1 MARCLLVVLACAAAT
16 GLAAARPAAPAA
28 SAACVRWAAANGSD
42 GARGTAAA
50 PFRTVQRLLT
60 ALPRGATGCLKGGS
74 VFHAR
79 VWLVRPVQLRSAGG
93 RATIDGN
100 VTITRDAPGAVLEG
114 LTIRG
119 SRGRAAVDVRG
130 DRAHIVGN
138 DISGGGFQ
146 DADTPCVLL
155 SGVHHVVID
164 GNRIHG
170 CTLASRRNLYSPG
183 ILVASAVGTRI
194 TNNVVFHVVGDGIA
208 LGPNAQRSVVARNVV
223 DGNVSAVYLGG
234 GDRTASSHNVVA
246 SNILSNS
253 GLWNVHS
260 AWSGPVGG
268 RNVVASNCLWNGFHG
283 NVAGTGF
290 SLRGNIVAN
299 PRFVNRRTYAM
310 AWGPCLAKRPRIV
323 AADVPALQQFRVAYR
338 LRALPKRVQVMSLT
352 LNAVTPGS
360 SISVRCRIGCAAHWH
375 GTTRS
380 SSIAL
385 PVLRGAWLARGA
397 VLEVRAQRYGFVG
410 SYARL
415 LVTGLPRGLHVGHAC
430 LAPGHT
436 VPIPCGGRS

>member
-1 MARCLLVVLACAAAT
+1 MASRLLIVLACAAAT
-16 GLAAARPAAPAA
+16 VAVVGPAAPAS
-28 SAACVRWAAANGSD
+28 SAVCTGWAAANGHD
-42 GARGTAAA
+42 HARGTAAA
-50 PFRTVQRLLT
+50 PFRTVQHLVH

-79 VWLVRPVQLRSAGG
+79 VWLFRPVTLRSEGG

-100 VTITRDAPGAVLEG
+100 VTIVRTAPDVLLEG

-119 SRGRAAVDVRG
+119 SRGRAAVDVRA

-146 DADTPCVLL
+146 DADTPCILL
-155 SGVHHVVID
+155 EGVHQVVID
-164 GNRIHG
+164 GNRIHS
-170 CTLASRRNLYSPG
+170 CTLATRKSLYSPG

-208 LGPNAQRSVVARNVV
+208 LGPNAQRSVVERNVV

-234 GDRTASSHNVVA
+234 GDETASSHNVVA

-268 RNVVASNCLWNGFHG
+268 RNVVASNCVWNGFHG
-283 NVAGTGF
+283 NVAGTGY

-299 PRFVNRRTYAM
+299 PRFTNRQSYAM

-323 AADVPALQQFRVAYR
+323 AADIPALPRFRVAYR

-352 LNAVTPGS
+352 LDAVTPGS
-360 SISVRCRIGCAAHWH
+360 SISVRCRIGCSARWY
-375 GTTRS
+375 GTTHS
-380 SSIAL
+380 SSVAL

-415 LVTGLPRGLHVGHAC
+415 VVTGLPRGVHVGHAC

-436 VPIPCGGRS
+436 IPVTCGGHS